1 MQNLHA
7 SVVAPRRGPKALP
20 GPSPRSV
27 ARVAALLATLALPP
41 RPLQAQA
48 AAGTP
53 PRDSAKTPPV
63 RTTLPPITVT
73 RDAARSPLDLP
84 FVTARV
90 TPDTVR
96 PGQRRVSLGDLLLG
110 VPGVLVQE
118 RANPSQDPRLVM
130 RGFGARS
137 AFGVRGV
144 RLLRDGIPLSLPDG
158 QTPVDWLELE
168 SVGRL
173 EVIRGTA
180 AALYGNAAGGVV
192 EVRSR
197 EPETT
202 PLAADGR
209 WWSGGGMTRTT
220 ATVSGTLPGAS
231 PSGTSSPRPAALL
244 TVTRTAGDGPRQ
256 WARLDATNAFA
267 RVLGTLGGTRLEL
280 QGTRYEAP
288 RAENTGALT
297 AAELSRDPRLP
308 DSLNITKRSRKAV
321 MHQQLALLA
330 ARGSEGASIEASLFA
345 STRTL
350 DNPLPFAIVAV
361 DRAVAGGSLRGT
373 VRTTRFRWPLRV
385 TAGVDAQRQDDARRN
400 FENCA
405 DATGAATTKCP
416 TSGAERGAVRLDQRE
431 LVRGLGAFV
440 RAEGELPH
448 QLFVSVAA
456 RRDQIAFRVTDAFI
470 TSTNL
475 DDSGERTLAA
485 TTPMLG
491 LVWRGGR
498 SWSLFANWTSAFET
512 PTITELTNQEDGSA
526 GLNRRLAPQFTRTV
540 ETGVQGILASRV
552 RVDLAAFRAIVHD
565 ELVPFDVPNAPG
577 RKAYRNAGQTSRTGL
592 EASARAVWPLVDAG
606 VSYSY
611 AHYRFDRYSV
621 GTVNYAGQPIPGI
634 PTQTAQAWATVR
646 RGGWFGTLETSLTGR
661 MTADD
666 AGQVIA
672 AGASVWGARTG
683 VTTPVLVGHMTL
695 EPSAGV
701 DNLFDRRYAASVV
714 INATRGRFYEP
725 GLPRRLWLAVRITG
739 H

>member
-1 MQNLHA
+1 MVLA
-7 SVVAPRRGPKALP
+7 
-20 GPSPRSV
+20 
-27 ARVAALLATLALPP
+27 AALLATLAMPV
-41 RPLQAQA
+41 RPLHAQA

-53 PRDSAKTPPV
+53 PRDSTKTPPV

-73 RDAARSPLDLP
+73 RDAARSPLELP

-96 PGQRRVSLGDLLLG
+96 PAQRRVSLGDLLLG

-209 WWSGGGMTRTT
+209 WWSGGGLTRTT
-220 ATVSGTLPGAS
+220 ATVSGTLPGAIPGGISGAS
-231 PSGTSSPRPAALL
+231 PSATSMPRPAALL
-244 TVTRTAGDGPRQ
+244 TVTRTVGDGPRQ

-321 MHQQLALLA
+321 THQQIALLA
-330 ARGSEGASIEASLFA
+330 SRGSEGASVDASLFA

-373 VRTTRFRWPLRV
+373 VRTTRFRWPLRF

-440 RAEGELPH
+440 RAEGEFPH
-448 QLFVSVAA
+448 ALFVSVAA

-498 SWSLFANWTSAFET
+498 SWSFFANWTSAFET

-577 RKAYRNAGQTSRTGL
+577 RKAYRNAGQTSRTGV
-592 EASARAVWPLVDAG
+592 EASARAVWSSVDAG

-683 VTTPVLVGHMTL
+683 VTAPLLVGHMTL

-725 GLPRRLWLAVRITG
+725 GLPRRLWLAVRVTG

>member
-1 MQNLHA
+1 VA
-7 SVVAPRRGPKALP
+7 VVCNHRYYLDH
-20 GPSPRSV
+20 V
-27 ARVAALLATLALPP
+27 C
-41 RPLQAQA
+41 
-48 AAGTP
+48 AAGQ
-53 PRDSAKTPPV
+53 
-63 RTTLPPITVT
+63 
-73 RDAARSPLDLP
+73 
-84 FVTARV
+84 F
-90 TPDTVR
+90 
-96 PGQRRVSLGDLLLG
+96 LLLTLG
-110 VPGVLVQE
+110 SERVLF
-118 RANPSQDPRLVM
+118 RIRK
-130 RGFGARS
+130 
-137 AFGVRGV
+137 AFMQS
-144 RLLRDGIPLSLPDG
+144 LLRQDIG
-158 QTPVDWLELE
+158 W
-168 SVGRL
+168 
-173 EVIRGTA
+173 
-180 AALYGNAAGGVV
+180 
-192 EVRSR
+192 
-197 EPETT
+197 
-202 PLAADGR
+202 
-209 WWSGGGMTRTT
+209 
-220 ATVSGTLPGAS
+220 
-231 PSGTSSPRPAALL
+231 
-244 TVTRTAGDGPRQ
+244 
-256 WARLDATNAFA
+256 
-267 RVLGTLGGTRLEL
+267 
-280 QGTRYEAP
+280 
-288 RAENTGALT
+288 
-297 AAELSRDPRLP
+297 
-308 DSLNITKRSRKAV
+308 
-321 MHQQLALLA
+321 
-330 ARGSEGASIEASLFA
+330 
-345 STRTL
+345 
-350 DNPLPFAIVAV
+350 
-361 DRAVAGGSLRGT
+361 
-373 VRTTRFRWPLRV
+373 
-385 TAGVDAQRQDDARRN
+385 VDAQRQDDARRN

-440 RAEGELPH
+440 RAEGEFPH
-448 QLFVSVAA
+448 ALFVSVAA

-498 SWSLFANWTSAFET
+498 SWSFFANWTSAFET

-577 RKAYRNAGQTSRTGL
+577 RKAYRNAGQTSRTGV
-592 EASARAVWPLVDAG
+592 EASARAVWSSVDAG

-683 VTTPVLVGHMTL
+683 VTAPLLVGHMTL

-725 GLPRRLWLAVRITG
+725 GLPRRLWLAVRVTG